1 MSEEM
6 LSGKERNDLLKQVFT
21 PVTEKKD
28 INTPKSVNGS
38 ELSEVKTDLSQASFG
53 DLLEQSIAIREDQDI
68 EDKEDEK
75 HVDKSRE
82 QAIKISRMDI
92 LEGWNL

>member
-6 LSGKERNDLLKQVFT
+6 LSGEERNALLKQVFT

-28 INTPKSVNGS
+28 INTPKRNT